1 MNVRTI
7 IVVSGRF
14 VNSIEDV
21 IPLPL
26 PIPVALTPLLARFCS
41 VTTQRQISVSPSQ
54 RKSICL
60 LDYTCWWKKGG
71 RERREG
77 GREEGGRGPTNQ
89 TEPGDELLLDWIKK
103 RKKVGRGTHEWRYQS
118 ELGFSLLLTF
128 PNSHNF
134 GPSPTLSALPRCFS
148 CDPLIR
154 PTLSL
159 SLSLSPEREDENVR

>member
-26 PIPVALTPLLARFCS
+26 PVALTPLLARFCS
-41 VTTQRQISVSPSQ
+41 VTTRRQISVSPSQ

-60 LDYTCWWKKGG
+60 LDYTCWWKK
-71 RERREG
+71 G

-159 SLSLSPEREDENVR
+159 SLSLSRVRGRERAVVFAALE